1 MEAVNLQAKKIG
13 VQDSASP
20 TEESLG
26 ENEVDSSSALKPPDY
41 PENREENAR
50 SILPVWSRVI
60 FEQR

>member
-41 PENREENAR
+41 PEKKGRKCKANTTGVFKRD
-50 SILPVWSRVI
+50 I
-60 FEQR
+60 